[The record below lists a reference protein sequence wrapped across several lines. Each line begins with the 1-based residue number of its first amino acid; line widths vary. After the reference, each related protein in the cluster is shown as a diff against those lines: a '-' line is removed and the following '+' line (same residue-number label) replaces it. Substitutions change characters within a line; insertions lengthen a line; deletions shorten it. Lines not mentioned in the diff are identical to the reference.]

1 MRQLGL
7 ADQFVAEIHF
17 FPGQMHNGSQG
28 SDSEWRTIVG
38 INGEQWLARLTF
50 TGNPAPG
57 DTFPASVQLL
67 IPSAAQHFSI
77 GAEFSVWESGMKGS
91 GRVVSFAA

>member
-7 ADQFVAEIHF
+7 ADQFVAEIHL
-17 FPGQMHNGSQG
+17 FPDQIQNR
-28 SDSEWRTIVG
+28 SDGLDGEWRTILG
-38 INGEQWLARLTF
+38 IDGEQWLARLSF
-50 TGNPAPG
+50 TGNPMPG

-67 IPSAAQHFSI
+67 ISSAAQHFSI
-77 GAEFSVWESGMKGS
+77 GVEFSVWEAGMKGA